1 MPELPEVETIKRSL
15 KPLVIGKVI
24 ERVEIIRPEPIKY
37 PGSEIF
43 RVALEG
49 CRVIDIDRRGKY
61 LILKLDNDA
70 RLVIHLRMT
79 GQFVHCPADAEMRKH
94 THLVFQLADGGQL
107 RFTDIRRF
115 GCLWLLESDEE
126 DQYTGMAQLGPEP
139 FDADLDGAWLSARLA
154 GRKTSLKQAL
164 LDQHLLAG
172 LGNIYVDEALFAA
185 GLSPFLFV
193 TELLPEQAS
202 TLLEAIR
209 QVLNQGID
217 NLGTSFS
224 DYRDGRGEKGSNQ
237 DYLQVYQRKSQPCP
251 RCGNPIQRA
260 KLGGRSTFFCYKC
273 QKS

>member
-1 MPELPEVETIKRSL
+1 MPELPEVETIKLSL

-24 ERVEIIRPEPIKY
+24 ERVEIIRPEPIKH
-37 PGSEIF
+37 PEPEEF
-43 RVALEG
+43 QMALEG
-49 CRVIDIDRRGKY
+49 HGIIDIARRGKY

-70 RLVIHLRMT
+70 RLVVHLRMT
-79 GQFVHCPADAEMRKH
+79 GQFVYCQPQDELRKH
-94 THLVFQLADGGQL
+94 THLVFHLARGSQL

-115 GCLWLLESDEE
+115 GCLWLLEPDKE
-126 DQYTGMAQLGPEP
+126 DHYTGMAQLGPEP
-139 FDADLDGAWLSARLA
+139 FDADLDGAWLSARLI
-154 GRKTSLKQAL
+154 GRKTSIKQAV

-172 LGNIYVDEALFAA
+172 LGNIYTDEALFLAR
-185 GLSPFLFV
+185 LSPFLPAS
-193 TELLPEQAS
+193 ELNSEQAA

-209 QVLNQGID
+209 QVLNQGIE

-260 KLGGRSTFFCYKC
+260 KLGGRSTFFCPKC